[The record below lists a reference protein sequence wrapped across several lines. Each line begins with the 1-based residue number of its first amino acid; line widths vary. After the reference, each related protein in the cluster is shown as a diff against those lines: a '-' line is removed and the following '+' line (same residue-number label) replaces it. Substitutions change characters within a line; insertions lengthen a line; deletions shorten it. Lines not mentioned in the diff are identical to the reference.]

1 VLGVRGLATA
11 LALVAGVV
19 AVATGVVLAR
29 SPDAADITWA
39 AVAVTLGLP
48 AVALGLVVTRR
59 RPTNVVGALLVG
71 MGLAPCVVGLLDTM
85 ATASVRVPGMVPSV
99 LTALDNGVWMLW
111 YLPVAL
117 LALYF
122 PDGTLPSPRWRPVAI
137 GLPVVAVAL
146 EVREGLD
153 TSDDALVLALMA
165 VFLGLLVAA
174 ATALV
179 RRYRRADAVR
189 GAQLAWIALA
199 MMFLPITLLLCWA
212 SYLFLGRVDL
222 VLIGL
227 VLTYL
232 AIPTATTIAML
243 RHGLYDSRRAL
254 STTVAYTVVTAGL
267 LGVFATTSA
276 LSGVLAGRDSVVA
289 AAFVTAVCVL
299 ALAPLRQRVQRM
311 VDRRLYPVRRA
322 ALAALDV
329 LRQQVH
335 IGQSVPEC
343 VETVLGEALRDS
355 SLRVGYRLPGRDDLV
370 DATGVALPAVAGH
383 DSVPVRVGDVEI
395 GVLRWHGGSSREL
408 LRELAAACA
417 LLVELVRLRIELG
430 QALRNVEASRSR
442 LQHISYQERRRLERD
457 LHDGAQQRLVTLG
470 MALRLAQRQLR
481 AGPVDVDGLLD
492 HGVAELGTAVA
503 ELRQL
508 AHGLR
513 PSSLDDGLGPALAGL
528 TSTMPMSVVLDVHSG
543 ELPEDVVTTAYY
555 VVAESITNAAKHAR
569 AERVRVH
576 VERCDDRLRV
586 EVTDDGI
593 GGAAFSDGTG
603 LTGLSDR
610 VAATGGTL
618 RVRSPAGA
626 GTQVEA
632 VLPCAS

>member
-1 VLGVRGLATA
+1 LA
-11 LALVAGVV
+11 LAAGVV

-29 SPDAADITWA
+29 SPDAVDIAWA
-39 AVAVTLGLP
+39 AVAVGLGLP
-48 AVALGLVVTRR
+48 AVTLGLVVARR
-59 RPTNVVGALLVG
+59 RPNNVVGALLVA
-71 MGLAPCVVGLLDTM
+71 MGLAPCVVGLLDTVT
-85 ATASVRVPGMVPSV
+85 TASARVPEVVPGAGV
-99 LTALDNGVWMLW
+99 LAALDNGVWMLW

-122 PDGTLPSPRWRPVAI
+122 PDGSLPSRRWRLVAI
-137 GLPVVAVAL
+137 GLPVVAVAIEL
-146 EVREGLD
+146 REAVD
-153 TSDDALVLALMA
+153 TRDDAFVLTLLV

-174 ATALV
+174 AVSLV

-189 GAQLAWIALA
+189 GTQLAWIALA

-222 VLIGL
+222 VVIGL

-232 AIPTATTIAML
+232 AIPAATTIAML

-267 LGVFATTSA
+267 LGVFAAASA
-276 LSGVLAGRDSVVA
+276 LSGVLAGRDSAVV

-299 ALAPLRQRVQRM
+299 ALAPARQRVQRM

-322 ALAALDV
+322 ALAAVDG
-329 LRQQVH
+329 LRHRVH
-335 IGQSVPEC
+335 IGQSVPEQ

-355 SLRVGYRLPGRDDLV
+355 SLRVGYRLPGRGDLV
-370 DATGVALPAVAGH
+370 DANGVVLPGATGH
-383 DSVPVRVGDVEI
+383 DSVPIRVGDVEI

-417 LLVELVRLRIELG
+417 LLVELVRLRIELA

-442 LQHISYQERRRLERD
+442 LQHIGYQERRRLERD

-470 MALRLAQRQLR
+470 MALRLAQRRLR

-528 TSTMPMSVVLDVHSG
+528 TSTMPVSVVLDVRAD
-543 ELPEDVVTTAYY
+543 ELPEDVTTTAYY
-555 VVAESITNAAKHAR
+555 VVAESVTNAVKHAR

-576 VERCDDRLRV
+576 VEQCDGQLRI

-593 GGAAFSDGTG
+593 GGAALSDGSG
-603 LTGLSDR
+603 LSGLSDR

-618 RVRSPAGA
+618 RVHSPAGA

-632 VLPCAS
+632 VLPCVS

>member
-1 VLGVRGLATA
+1 LA
-11 LALVAGVV
+11 LAAGVV

-29 SPDAADITWA
+29 SPDAVDIAWA
-39 AVAVTLGLP
+39 AVAVGLGLP
-48 AVALGLVVTRR
+48 AVTLGLVVARR
-59 RPTNVVGALLVG
+59 RPNNVVGALLVA
-71 MGLAPCVVGLLDTM
+71 MGLAPCVVGLLDTVT
-85 ATASVRVPGMVPSV
+85 TASARVPEVVPGAGV
-99 LTALDNGVWMLW
+99 LAALDNGVWMLW

-122 PDGTLPSPRWRPVAI
+122 PDGSLPSRRWRLVAI
-137 GLPVVAVAL
+137 GLPVVAVAIEL
-146 EVREGLD
+146 REAVD
-153 TSDDALVLALMA
+153 TRDDAFVLTLLV

-174 ATALV
+174 AVSLV

-189 GAQLAWIALA
+189 GTQLAWIALA

-222 VLIGL
+222 VVIGL

-232 AIPTATTIAML
+232 AIPAATTIAML

-267 LGVFATTSA
+267 LGVFAAASA
-276 LSGVLAGRDSVVA
+276 LSGVLAGRDSAVV

-299 ALAPLRQRVQRM
+299 ALAPARQRVQRL

-322 ALAALDV
+322 ALAALDG
-329 LRQQVH
+329 LRHSVH
-335 IGQSVPEC
+335 IGQSVPEQ

-355 SLRVGYRLPGRDDLV
+355 SLRVGYRLPGRGDLV
-370 DATGVALPAVAGH
+370 DANGVVLLGATGH

-395 GVLRWHGGSSREL
+395 GVLRWCGGSSREL

-417 LLVELVRLRIELG
+417 LLVELVRLRIELA

-442 LQHISYQERRRLERD
+442 LQHIGYQERRRLERD

-470 MALRLAQRQLR
+470 MALRLAQRRLR

-528 TSTMPMSVVLDVHSG
+528 TSTMPMSVVLDVRAD
-543 ELPEDVVTTAYY
+543 EVPEDVATTAYY
-555 VVAESITNAAKHAR
+555 VVAESVTNAVKHAR

-576 VERCDDRLRV
+576 VEQCDGQLRI

-593 GGAAFSDGTG
+593 GGAALSDGSG
-603 LTGLSDR
+603 LSGLSDR

-618 RVRSPAGA
+618 RVHSPAGA

-632 VLPCAS
+632 VLPCVS

>member
-1 VLGVRGLATA
+1 MVMAA
-11 LALVAGVV
+11 AA
-19 AVATGVVLAR
+19 VLAR
-29 SPDAADITWA
+29 SPDAADIASATVDVVIA
-39 AVAVTLGLP
+39 LP
-48 AVALGLVVTRR
+48 AVVLGLVVARR
-59 RPTNVVGALLVG
+59 RPNQMVGALLVG
-71 MGLAPCVVGLLDTM
+71 MGLAPCVVVLLDAVARTSARVPDVVPGAGLL
-85 ATASVRVPGMVPSV
+85 A
-99 LTALDNGVWMLW
+99 ALDNGVWMLW

-122 PDGTLPSPRWRPVAI
+122 PDGSLSSRRWRLVAI
-137 GLPVVAVAL
+137 GLPVVAVAF
-146 EVREGLD
+146 EIREAID
-153 TSDDALVLALMA
+153 TRDDPDAFVLALLA
-165 VFLGLLVAA
+165 AFLGLLVAA

-179 RRYRRADAVR
+179 RRYRQADAVR

-199 MMFLPITLLLCWA
+199 MMFLPITLLLCWS
-212 SYLFLGRVDL
+212 SYLFLGRADL

-232 AIPTATTIAML
+232 AIPAATTIAML

-267 LGVFATTSA
+267 LGVFAATSA

-289 AAFVTAVCVL
+289 AAIVTAASVL
-299 ALAPLRQRVQRM
+299 ALAPVRQRVQRV
-311 VDRRLYPVRRA
+311 VDRRLYPARRA

-335 IGQSVPEC
+335 IGQSVPEH

-370 DATGVALPAVAGH
+370 DANGVALPAVTGH
-383 DSVPVRVGDVEI
+383 ESVPIRVGDVEI

-430 QALRNVEASRSR
+430 QALRNVEASRGR
-442 LQHISYQERRRLERD
+442 LQHVSYQERRRLERD

-481 AGPVDVDGLLD
+481 AGSVDVDGLLD

-528 TSTMPMSVVLDVHSG
+528 TSTMPMSVVLDVHPG

-555 VVAESITNAAKHAR
+555 VVAESITNAAKHAQ

-576 VERCDDRLRV
+576 VERCDDQLRV
-586 EVTDDGI
+586 AVTDDGI
-593 GGAAFSDGTG
+593 GGAAFNDGTG

-618 RVRSPAGA
+618 RVHSPAGA